1 MLPVDLCVYDSVR
14 AHSGDNRRMYIT
26 QSQFI
31 GSHVNLS
38 DIQHLTV
45 FRRDVRWRDDGV
57 VSSKGWTLE

>member
-1 MLPVDLCVYDSVR
+1 MR